1 MLVPITR
8 EKFEQLIPA
17 IATGSQYIAQWG
29 SVQDLVRR
37 VLITVVGVVA
47 LLLLNVL
54 FQGVAAGFKFFLG
67 IIMALYWLWS
77 PVYFASVRNSQYRR
91 WKYSGFWRGRVLDVF
106 VSEDLVKEEE
116 TFNQRGEL
124 VIVENRERRINLE
137 IGDRTGFRTII
148 QAPLR
153 RTHKLLAPGQVAEC
167 LVMSNQPDLNEIKK
181 ISDVYIPSQDL
192 WVGEYPCLRRDFFI
206 SMSRDLQRQPPPA
219 RRRRPSRR

>member
-1 MLVPITR
+1 
-8 EKFEQLIPA
+8 
-17 IATGSQYIAQWG
+17 
-29 SVQDLVRR
+29 VRR

-77 PVYFASVRNSQYRR
+77 PVYSASVRNGQYRR

-106 VSEDLVKEEE
+106 ISEDLVKEEE

-153 RTHKLLAPGQVAEC
+153 RTHKLLTPGQVAEC
-167 LVMSNQPDLNEIKK
+167 LVMSNQPDLSEIKK

-206 SMSRDLQRQPPPA
+206 SMSQDLQRQPPPA
-219 RRRRPSRR
+219 RRRRPSSR